1 MKAIVVEGSPRNPVL
16 VWREVDNVRPAP
28 GEVLLDVR
36 AAGVNRADLL
46 QARGG
51 YPPPPGVTPILGLEV
66 SGVIRECG
74 EGVTGWNA
82 GDRVCALLPG
92 GGYAEQAAVDA
103 RILLRVPATWSDVQ
117 AAAVPEA
124 WLTAY
129 VNLFEEGRLQPGE
142 SVLIHAGASGVGT
155 AAIQLARAAG
165 ATVFVTAGSEDK
177 LALCRELGAHH
188 AINYR
193 EGEFAAR
200 VRAVQPGVDLILD
213 CVGGP
218 YLSQNISILNRFGR
232 LVNIGLLGGPKGELN
247 LEPVLRGR
255 LRIIGSTL
263 RSRSRDEHAELLKA
277 FEQRFWPQ
285 LVEGRL
291 RVLVDRTFP
300 IAQAGEAHAWMAANR
315 NKGKV
320 ILTL

>member
-1 MKAIVVEGSPRNPVL
+1 
-16 VWREVDNVRPAP
+16 
-28 GEVLLDVR
+28 
-36 AAGVNRADLL
+36 
-46 QARGG
+46 
-51 YPPPPGVTPILGLEV
+51 
-66 SGVIRECG
+66 
-74 EGVTGWNA
+74 
-82 GDRVCALLPG
+82 
-92 GGYAEQAAVDA
+92 
-103 RILLRVPATWSDVQ
+103 
-117 AAAVPEA
+117 
-124 WLTAY
+124 
-129 VNLFEEGRLQPGE
+129 
-142 SVLIHAGASGVGT
+142 VLIHAGASGVGT